1 MQKEVEY
8 NDEWIY
14 IKVSVLNKRECGNL
28 KKGGKTKRTAGSTLT
43 EELWR
48 TKRKT
53 TVGIV

>member
-1 MQKEVEY
+1 VQKEVEY

-43 EELWR
+43 EEL
-48 TKRKT
+48 
-53 TVGIV
+53 